1 MKFISSIGIACALAG
16 LAALTASKANASATG
31 CDNRQYFEENAKPNA
46 ISAEIRLP
54 YGYLCHLIHT
64 RGKEITEQKAAYTK
78 SAGINGPLV
87 KNICNWRLDFVY
99 YDMKGNEYIRD
110 KGETVG
116 NCEQGASRKAP
127 AARTLPQFGTTCAE
141 LIIDGEARLTQCHT
155 IRE

>member
-1 MKFISSIGIACALAG
+1 
-16 LAALTASKANASATG
+16 
-31 CDNRQYFEENAKPNA
+31 
-46 ISAEIRLP
+46 
-54 YGYLCHLIHT
+54 
-64 RGKEITEQKAAYTK
+64 
-78 SAGINGPLV
+78 
-87 KNICNWRLDFVY
+87 
-99 YDMKGNEYIRD
+99 MKGNEYIRD